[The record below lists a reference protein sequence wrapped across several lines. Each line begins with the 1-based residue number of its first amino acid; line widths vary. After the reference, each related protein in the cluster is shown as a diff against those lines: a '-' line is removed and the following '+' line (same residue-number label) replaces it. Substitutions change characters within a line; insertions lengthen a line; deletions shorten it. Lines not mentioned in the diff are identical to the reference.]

1 MNDLDAAA
9 EFEGLDLG
17 DARRDA
23 RARRV
28 IEALER
34 DPAASFPSTM
44 QSVAEREAF
53 YRLINND
60 EVTLPA
66 LIAPH
71 SAQTLARMLA
81 CAERPIVAVD
91 KTKFMF
97 TGEAERDGLR
107 RVSHNKQSFDAL
119 VALATGGSRQTHGV
133 LAAQDLEDAG
143 KVRPDH
149 WDGFIDDACREAEAA
164 GLQPIVVMDREADIY
179 ELFHLLLQ
187 RNRDFVIRVSW
198 DRVAREFG
206 QEVDEK
212 MRAIVARAGV
222 MLTRTVQLSR
232 RVDGDR
238 TTGNKRNHPPRPAR
252 AAKLVVRAACM
263 SIARPP
269 IRKLG
274 ALPARLTLQVVLV
287 SEQNPPAN
295 MQPID
300 WLLITSLPI
309 NDTTSV
315 EAIVD
320 AYRRR
325 WPIEEFFKA
334 LKSGCSYESRQ
345 LESRHALLNAL
356 GLMIPIAW
364 RLLELRTLAED
375 DPSAPA
381 TTILEP
387 DEVHVLTKL
396 SKDVKLSNVPTVN
409 EAMLA
414 IAGLGGHIRQNGRP
428 GWQVLHRGFDKLR
441 TRVDGYRLAKAEM

>member
-1 MNDLDAAA
+1 M
-9 EFEGLDLG
+9 
-17 DARRDA
+17 
-23 RARRV
+23 
-28 IEALER
+28 IEALQQ

-44 QSVAEREAF
+44 ESVAEREAF

-60 EVTLPA
+60 AVTLQA

-71 SAQTLARMLA
+71 SAQTIARMLA

-97 TGEAERDGLR
+97 TGEGERDGLD
-107 RVSHNKQSFDAL
+107 RVSHNKQAFEAI
-119 VALATGGSRQTHGV
+119 VAMAVGASRQTRGV
-133 LAAQDLEDAG
+133 LAAKDLESGG
-143 KVRPDH
+143 KVRAED
-149 WDGFIDDACREAEAA
+149 WDGFIDEACREAEAA
-164 GLQPIVVMDREADIY
+164 GLQPIVVIDREADIY
-179 ELFHLLLQ
+179 ELFHLFEQ

-206 QEVDEK
+206 QDADEK
-212 MRAIVARAGV
+212 MRAILSRSGV
-222 MLTRTVQLSR
+222 MLTRSVQLSR
-232 RVDGDR
+232 RVDGER
-238 TTGNKRNHPPRPAR
+238 TTGNKRNHPAR
-252 AAKLVVRAACM
+252 SARNAQLVVRAACM

-269 IRKLG
+269 IKKLR
-274 ALPARLTLQVVLV
+274 ALPTRLTLQVVLV
-287 SEQNPPAN
+287 SEVNAPPT
-295 MQPID
+295 MQPVD

-309 NDTTSV
+309 NDATSV
-315 EAIVD
+315 ENIVD

-345 LESRHALLNAL
+345 LESRRSLLNAL

-364 RLLELRTLAED
+364 RLLELRTLGEE

-381 TTILEP
+381 TVILEP
-387 DEVHVLTKL
+387 DEVHVLRKL
-396 SKDVKLSNVPTVN
+396 SKDVKLSAAPTVD

-414 IAGLGGHIRQNGRP
+414 IAALGGHIRQNGRP

-441 TRVDGYRLAKAEM
+441 TRIDGYRLAKAEM